1 MTGRGSPQIPTFTQ
15 IIAGAFAILILVG
28 IAIVFMDTWNKS
40 ITPTLSEEGQKQT
53 QEAQDRFWS
62 GVSLVGIAGIIVV
75 AGVVLRTFGYI

>member
-1 MTGRGSPQIPTFTQ
+1 MNGRRSPQVPTFPQ
-15 IIAGAFAILILVG
+15 IIAVAFTILILVG

-40 ITPTLSEEGQKQT
+40 ITPSLSEEGQKQT
-53 QEAQDRFWS
+53 HEAQDRFWF